1 MSDGNDAR
9 PHDPEGPDV
18 PSGLDGRDQH
28 RHTHA
33 GNGNVNHGPDGQGPD
48 EPDEQGPD
56 EPDEQGPDEQGP
68 DGLVPDERGAD
79 VPRPEGLVPGERG
92 ADERRPGGLGRGEQ
106 GVDEQGAD
114 EQGSGGLRAGGQGP
128 EGMNPGGQGPHG
140 LGPDA
145 PGSVGPAT
153 DEAALRAM
161 MRRAVGEM
169 EPSDGTL
176 DHLRRAVPARRA
188 RKRQAFVGA
197 AAAVLFLGTAVPA
210 LVHVS
215 NSTGAG
221 ADPSVA
227 GNASQAQGGASQG
240 KDPAGGQSGI
250 AGTGDTDEGKDKADP
265 KETPGGKE
273 SGAAAGSPPSGA
285 PSTSTPADVPA
296 CAPGSLGPAVASSA
310 APDST
315 GVVYGSFRVTNV
327 SPAGCT
333 VTGPGSVVT
342 ASLGAADASR
352 IGTARH
358 AAGDAAAGLP
368 DPSLESPALTLAPG
382 ASYEVQFAWVPSET
396 CPTPGGTTGGGTGGP
411 SPDPSPTGDTTAA
424 GGSSAAGGGEAGPT
438 AQLVTEDGPAEG
450 SVSVTYSPEGG
461 SGSATATVTD
471 ACVGTVYWTGLLA
484 DQGA

>member
-1 MSDGNDAR
+1 MSDGSDARRDDDEGPDAR
-9 PHDPEGPDV
+9 PDARDGHDAPAG
-18 PSGLDGRDQH
+18 SDGREQYRH
-28 RHTHA
+28 KHTHA
-33 GNGNVNHGPDGQGPD
+33 GNGTVNHGPA
-48 EPDEQGPD
+48 EQGPD
-56 EPDEQGPDEQGP
+56 AEGP
-68 DGLVPDERGAD
+68 DGPAAD
-79 VPRPEGLVPGERG
+79 
-92 ADERRPGGLGRGEQ
+92 
-106 GVDEQGAD
+106 
-114 EQGSGGLRAGGQGP
+114 
-128 EGMNPGGQGPHG
+128 
-140 LGPDA
+140 
-145 PGSVGPAT
+145 GPAV

-161 MRRAVGEM
+161 MQRAVGEI

-176 DHLRRAVPARRA
+176 EHLRRAVPARRA

-215 NSTGAG
+215 NSAGAG

-250 AGTGDTDEGKDKADP
+250 AGSGDTAEGKDKAGP

-273 SGAAAGSPPSGA
+273 SGAAAGTSPTDVPSA
-285 PSTSTPADVPA
+285 STPADVPA

-327 SPAGCT
+327 SSDGCT

-342 ASLGAADASR
+342 ASQGAADADR

-368 DPSLESPALTLAPG
+368 DPSLEASSLTLAPG
-382 ASYEVQFAWVPSET
+382 AAYEVQFAWVPSET
-396 CPTPGGTTGGGTGGP
+396 CPTTGGPTGGGTGGP
-411 SPDPSPTGDTTAA
+411 SPDPSPTGDTTTSA
-424 GGSSAAGGGEAGPT
+424 GSSAGGGGGGGGGEAGPT
-438 AQLVTEDGPAEG
+438 TQLVTADGPAEG
-450 SVSVTYSPEGG
+450 SVSVTYTPEGG
-461 SGSATATVTD
+461 SGSATATVSN

-484 DQGA
+484 DPAA